1 MGYELGRR
9 AVLGLYALI
18 IAVPLLIVVFG
29 TLKTTQELF
38 SAPLGPPADPTLD
51 NVRTVVADGAL
62 TVALRNSVIVT
73 ACVVVLTLALA
84 SAAAYA
90 FARLRGALAV
100 AAYAFVV
107 AGLAVP
113 VQASMVPQFVLFD
126 LLGLTDSLVG
136 LVIVQTVVGLPVA
149 VFILTGFM
157 RTLPRELF
165 EAAEVDG
172 AGPWRVFRSIVLPLS
187 TPSLSAAAI
196 FLLVISWNDL
206 LYPLLFITDPAKRTL
221 PLALLGF
228 TGEYLT
234 DYPLLF
240 TGVVV
245 ASLPLALAYVLLQRW
260 FVAGLTAGSVKG

>member
-1 MGYELGRR
+1 MTYRLGRG
-9 AVLGLYALI
+9 AVLTIYALLVV
-18 IAVPLLIVVFG
+18 VPLLIVVLG
-29 TLKTTQELF
+29 TVKTTQALF
-38 SAPLGPPADPTLD
+38 SSPLGWPTEPTAANYAEVL
-51 NVRTVVADGAL
+51 ADGQI
-62 TVALRNSVIVT
+62 TVALRNSVLVT
-73 ACVVVLTLALA
+73 TSVVVLTLALS

-90 FARLRGALAV
+90 FARLRGRLAL

-136 LVIVQTVVGLPVA
+136 LVIVQTVTGLPVA

-165 EAAEVDG
+165 EAADTDG
-172 AGPWRVFRSIVLPLS
+172 AGPWRTFRSIVLPLS
-187 TPSLSAAAI
+187 TPSLAAAAI

-245 ASLPLALAYVLLQRW
+245 ASLPLAAAYVLLQRW
-260 FVAGLTAGSVKG
+260 FVAGLTAGSVKE

>member
-1 MGYELGRR
+1 MRGDLGRR
-9 AVLGLYALI
+9 AVLAVYTVI
-18 IAVPLLIVVFG
+18 IVVPLLVVVLG
-29 TLKTTQELF
+29 TLKTTEALF
-38 SAPLGPPADPTLD
+38 ASPLGLPTAPTGA
-51 NVRTVVADGAL
+51 NYATVLTGAGMA
-62 TVALRNSVIVT
+62 VALRNSIVVT
-73 ACVVVLTLALA
+73 LCVVLLTLALA
-84 SAAAYA
+84 ST
-90 FARLRGALAV
+90 

-107 AGLAVP
+107 AGMAIP

-126 LLGLTDSLVG
+126 LLGLTNSLVG
-136 LVIVQTVVGLPVA
+136 LVIVQSVMGLPIA

-157 RTLPRELF
+157 RTLPAELF
-165 EAAEVDG
+165 EAADLDG
-172 AGPWRVFRSIVLPLS
+172 ASAWRTFRSVVLPLS
-187 TPSLSAAAI
+187 TPSLAAAAI

-206 LYPLLFITDPAKRTL
+206 LYPLLFITDPALQTL

-245 ASLPLALAYVLLQRW
+245 ASAPLAVAYVFLQRW

>member
-1 MGYELGRR
+1 VTRRVALG
-9 AVLGLYALI
+9 VYALL
-18 IAVPLLIVVFG
+18 IAVPLLVVLLG
-29 TLKTTQELF
+29 TVKTTQQLF
-38 SAPLGPPADPTLD
+38 SAPLGLPTSPTGA
-51 NVRTVVADGAL
+51 NYATVVGNGEIV
-62 TVALRNSVIVT
+62 TALRNSVVVT
-73 ACVVVLTLALA
+73 SCVLVVTLALA
-84 SAAAYA
+84 SAAAFA
-90 FARLRGALAV
+90 FARLRGGLAV

-107 AGLAVP
+107 AGMAIP

-126 LLGLTDSLVG
+126 LLGLTDSLLG
-136 LVIVQTVVGLPVA
+136 LIVVQSVMGLPIA

-165 EAAEVDG
+165 EAADLDG
-172 AGPWRVFRSIVLPLS
+172 ASPWRTFRSIVLPLS
-187 TPSLSAAAI
+187 TPSLAAAAI

-240 TGVVV
+240 TGVVL
-245 ASLPLALAYVLLQRW
+245 ASAPLALAYVFLQRW

>member
-1 MGYELGRR
+1 VTRRVALG
-9 AVLGLYALI
+9 VYALL
-18 IAVPLLIVVFG
+18 IAVPLLVVVLG
-29 TLKTTQELF
+29 TVKTTQQLF
-38 SAPLGPPADPTLD
+38 SAPLGLPTSPTGA
-51 NVRTVVADGAL
+51 NYATVVGNGEIV
-62 TVALRNSVIVT
+62 TALRNSVVVT
-73 ACVVVLTLALA
+73 SCVLVVTLALA
-84 SAAAYA
+84 SAAAFA
-90 FARLRGALAV
+90 FARLRGGLAV

-107 AGLAVP
+107 AGMAIP

-126 LLGLTDSLVG
+126 LLGLTDSLLG
-136 LVIVQTVVGLPVA
+136 LIIVQSVMGLPIA

-165 EAAEVDG
+165 EAADLDG
-172 AGPWRVFRSIVLPLS
+172 ASPWRTFRSVVLPLS
-187 TPSLSAAAI
+187 TPSLAAAAI

-240 TGVVV
+240 TGVVL
-245 ASLPLALAYVLLQRW
+245 ASAPLALAYVFLQRW

>member
-1 MGYELGRR
+1 MSRRVALG
-9 AVLGLYALI
+9 VYALL
-18 IAVPLLIVVFG
+18 IAVPLLVVVFG
-29 TLKTTQELF
+29 TVKTTEQLF
-38 SAPLGPPADPTLD
+38 AAPLGLPTAPTGA
-51 NVRTVVADGAL
+51 NFATVIANGEIV
-62 TVALRNSVIVT
+62 VALRNSVVVT
-73 ACVVVLTLALA
+73 ACVLVLTLALA
-84 SAAAYA
+84 ATASFA
-90 FARLRGALAV
+90 FARLRGPLAV
-100 AAYAFVV
+100 TAYAFVV
-107 AGLAVP
+107 AGMAIP

-136 LVIVQTVVGLPVA
+136 LVVVQSVMGLPIA

-165 EAAEVDG
+165 EAADLDG
-172 AGPWRVFRSIVLPLS
+172 ASPWRTFRSVVLPLS
-187 TPSLSAAAI
+187 TPSLAAAAI

-240 TGVVV
+240 TGVVL
-245 ASLPLALAYVLLQRW
+245 ASAPLALAYVFLQRW

>member
-1 MGYELGRR
+1 MRGDLGRR
-9 AVLGLYALI
+9 AVLAVYTVI
-18 IAVPLLIVVFG
+18 IVVPLLVVVFG
-29 TLKTTQELF
+29 TLKSTEALF
-38 SAPLGPPADPTLD
+38 DSPLGLPTEPTGA
-51 NVRTVVADGAL
+51 NYGTVLTGAGMA
-62 TVALRNSVIVT
+62 VALRNSVVVT
-73 ACVVVLTLALA
+73 LCVVVLTLVLA
-84 SAAAYA
+84 SMAAYA
-90 FARLRGALAV
+90 FARLRGRLAL

-107 AGLAVP
+107 AGMAIP

-126 LLGLTDSLVG
+126 LLGLTNSLVG
-136 LVIVQTVVGLPVA
+136 LVIVQSVMGLPIA

-157 RTLPRELF
+157 RTLPAELF
-165 EAAEVDG
+165 EAADLDG
-172 AGPWRVFRSIVLPLS
+172 AGAWRTFRSVVLPLS
-187 TPSLSAAAI
+187 TPSLAAAAI

-206 LYPLLFITDPAKRTL
+206 LYPLLFITDPALRTL

-245 ASLPLALAYVLLQRW
+245 ASAPLAVAYVFLQRW

>member
-1 MGYELGRR
+1 MNGQLGRR
-9 AVLGLYALI
+9 AVLTVYTLLVV
-18 IAVPLLIVVFG
+18 VPLLIVVLG
-29 TLKTTQELF
+29 TVKTTRALF
-38 SAPLGPPADPTLD
+38 TSPLGLPTAPTGA
-51 NVRTVVADGAL
+51 NYATVLADGQIV
-62 TVALRNSVIVT
+62 VALRNSVLVT

-84 SAAAYA
+84 ATAAYA
-90 FARLRGALAV
+90 FTRLRGRLAG
-100 AAYAFVV
+100 AAYGFVV

-136 LVIVQTVVGLPVA
+136 LAIVQTVTGLPVA

-165 EAAEVDG
+165 EAADTDG

-187 TPSLSAAAI
+187 TPSLAAAAI

-206 LYPLLFITDPAKRTL
+206 LYPLLFITDPARRTL

-245 ASLPLALAYVLLQRW
+245 ASLPLALAYVVLQRW

>member
-1 MGYELGRR
+1 MTWRLGRGAGL
-9 AVLGLYALI
+9 AVYALI
-18 IAVPLLIVVFG
+18 IVVPLLVVLLG
-29 TLKTTQELF
+29 TFRTTQELF
-38 SAPLGPPADPTLD
+38 AAPLGLPTAPTLQ
-51 NVRTVVADGAL
+51 NYATVLADGQI

-73 ACVVVLTLALA
+73 TCVVLLTLALA
-84 SAAAYA
+84 AAAAYA
-90 FARLRGALAV
+90 FARMRGWLAV
-100 AAYAFVV
+100 AAYGFVV

-113 VQASMVPQFVLFD
+113 VQAAMVPQFVLFD
-126 LLGLTDSLVG
+126 LLGLTDSLFG
-136 LVIVQTVVGLPVA
+136 LIVVQTVVGLPVA

-157 RTLPRELF
+157 RSLPRELF
-165 EAAEVDG
+165 EAADLDG
-172 AGPWRVFRSIVLPLS
+172 SGTWRTFTSIVLPLS
-187 TPSLSAAAI
+187 TPSLAAAAI

-206 LYPLLFITDPAKRTL
+206 LYPLLFITDPANRTL

-245 ASLPLALAYVLLQRW
+245 ASAPLALAYVFLQRW

>member
-1 MGYELGRR
+1 MTRRVALG
-9 AVLGLYALI
+9 VYALL
-18 IAVPLLIVVFG
+18 IAVPLLVVLLG
-29 TLKTTQELF
+29 TLKTTQQLF
-38 SAPLGPPADPTLD
+38 ASPLGLPTSPTGA
-51 NVRTVVADGAL
+51 NFATVVGNGEII
-62 TVALRNSVIVT
+62 VALRNSVLVT
-73 ACVVVLTLALA
+73 ACVLVVTLTLA
-84 SAAAYA
+84 STAAFA
-90 FARLRGALAV
+90 FARLRGGLAV

-107 AGLAVP
+107 AGMAIP

-126 LLGLTDSLVG
+126 LLGLTDSLLG
-136 LVIVQTVVGLPVA
+136 LIVVESVMGLPIA

-165 EAAEVDG
+165 EAADLDG
-172 AGPWRVFRSIVLPLS
+172 ASPWRTFRSVVLPLS
-187 TPSLSAAAI
+187 TPSLAAAAI
-196 FLLVISWNDL
+196 FLLVITWNDL

-240 TGVVV
+240 TGVVL
-245 ASLPLALAYVLLQRW
+245 ASAPLALAYVFLQRW

>member
-1 MGYELGRR
+1 MTRR
-9 AVLGLYALI
+9 AVLTVYTLVI
-18 IAVPLLIVVFG
+18 VVPLLIVVLD
-29 TLKTTQELF
+29 TLKTTEQLF
-38 SAPLGPPADPTLD
+38 SSPLGVPTAPTGQ
-51 NVRTVVADGAL
+51 NYATVLAGEDMLVAM
-62 TVALRNSVIVT
+62 RNSIVVT
-73 ACVVVLTLALA
+73 ACVVVLTLAMG

-90 FARLRGALAV
+90 FARLTGRLAI

-107 AGLAVP
+107 AGMAIP

-136 LVIVQTVVGLPVA
+136 LVIVQSVMGLPIA

-157 RTLPRELF
+157 LTLPRELF
-165 EAAEVDG
+165 EAAEIDG
-172 AGPWRVFRSIVLPLS
+172 AGAWRVFRSIVLPLS
-187 TPSLSAAAI
+187 TPSLAAAAI

-240 TGVVV
+240 TGVIV
-245 ASLPLALAYVLLQRW
+245 ASAPLAVAYVFLQRW

>member
-1 MGYELGRR
+1 MTRRVALG
-9 AVLGLYALI
+9 VYALLV
-18 IAVPLLIVVFG
+18 AVPLLVVVFG
-29 TLKTTQELF
+29 TVKTTQQLF
-38 SAPLGPPADPTLD
+38 SAPLGLPTSPTGA
-51 NVRTVVADGAL
+51 NFATVVGNGEII
-62 TVALRNSVIVT
+62 VALRNSVIVT
-73 ACVVVLTLALA
+73 VCVLVLTLALA
-84 SAAAYA
+84 TTAAFA

-107 AGLAVP
+107 AGMAIP

-126 LLGLTDSLVG
+126 LLGLTDSLLG
-136 LVIVQTVVGLPVA
+136 LIIVESVMGLPIA

-165 EAAEVDG
+165 EAADLDG
-172 AGPWRVFRSIVLPLS
+172 ASPWRTFRSIVLPLS
-187 TPSLSAAAI
+187 TPSLAAAAI
-196 FLLVISWNDL
+196 FLLVITWNDL

-240 TGVVV
+240 TGVVL
-245 ASLPLALAYVLLQRW
+245 ASAPLALAYVFLQRW

>member
-1 MGYELGRR
+1 MTRRVALG
-9 AVLGLYALI
+9 VYALI
-18 IAVPLLIVVFG
+18 VAVPLLVVVFG
-29 TLKTTQELF
+29 TLKTTQQLF
-38 SAPLGPPADPTLD
+38 GAPLGLPTSPTGA
-51 NVRTVVADGAL
+51 NFATVVGNGEIV
-62 TVALRNSVIVT
+62 VALRNSVIVT
-73 ACVVVLTLALA
+73 VCVLVLTLALA
-84 SAAAYA
+84 TTAAFA

-107 AGLAVP
+107 AGMAIP

-126 LLGLTDSLVG
+126 LLGLTDSLLG
-136 LVIVQTVVGLPVA
+136 LIIVESVMGLPIA

-165 EAAEVDG
+165 EAADLDG
-172 AGPWRVFRSIVLPLS
+172 ASSWRTFRSIVLPLS
-187 TPSLSAAAI
+187 TPSLAAAAI
-196 FLLVISWNDL
+196 FLLVITWNDL

-240 TGVVV
+240 TGVVL
-245 ASLPLALAYVLLQRW
+245 ASAPLALAYVFLQRW

>member
-1 MGYELGRR
+1 MTYRLGRG
-9 AVLGLYALI
+9 AVLAVYTLV

-29 TLKTTQELF
+29 TFKTTQELF
-38 SAPLGPPADPTLD
+38 ASPLGLPAQA
-51 NVRTVVADGAL
+51 TVANYATVLADGQI
-62 TVALRNSVIVT
+62 TVALRNSILVT
-73 ACVVVLTLALA
+73 TCVVVLTLAVA
-84 SAAAYA
+84 SAAAFA
-90 FARLRGALAV
+90 FARLHGGLAA
-100 AAYAFVV
+100 AAYGFVI
-107 AGLAVP
+107 AGLAIP
-113 VQASMVPQFVLFD
+113 VQAAMVPQFVLFD

-136 LVIVQTVVGLPVA
+136 LVVVQTVTGLPVA

-165 EAAEVDG
+165 EAADVDG
-172 AGPWRVFRSIVLPLS
+172 ASPWRTFRSVVLPLS
-187 TPSLSAAAI
+187 TPSLAAAAI

-206 LYPLLFITDPAKRTL
+206 LYPLLFITDPAKQTL

>member
-1 MGYELGRR
+1 MTRRVALG
-9 AVLGLYALI
+9 VYALLV
-18 IAVPLLIVVFG
+18 AVPLLVVVFG
-29 TLKTTQELF
+29 TLKTTQQLF
-38 SAPLGPPADPTLD
+38 SAPLGLPTSPTGA
-51 NVRTVVADGAL
+51 NFATVVGNGEII
-62 TVALRNSVIVT
+62 VALRNSVIVT
-73 ACVVVLTLALA
+73 VCVLVLTLALA
-84 SAAAYA
+84 TTAAFA

-107 AGLAVP
+107 AGMALP

-126 LLGLTDSLVG
+126 LLGLTDSLIG
-136 LVIVQTVVGLPVA
+136 LIIVESVMGLPIA

-165 EAAEVDG
+165 EAADLDG
-172 AGPWRVFRSIVLPLS
+172 ASSWRTFRSIVLPLS
-187 TPSLSAAAI
+187 TPSLAAAAI
-196 FLLVISWNDL
+196 FLLVITWNDL

-240 TGVVV
+240 TGVVL
-245 ASLPLALAYVLLQRW
+245 ASAPLALAYVFLQRW

>member
-1 MGYELGRR
+1 MTRR
-9 AVLGLYALI
+9 VALAVYALI
-18 IAVPLLIVVFG
+18 IAVPLLVVVFG
-29 TLKTTQELF
+29 TVKTTQQLF
-38 SAPLGPPADPTLD
+38 AAPLGLPASPTGA
-51 NVRTVVADGAL
+51 NYGTVIGNGEIV
-62 TVALRNSVIVT
+62 VALRNSVIVT
-73 ACVVVLTLALA
+73 ACVVVITLALA
-84 SAAAYA
+84 STASYA

-100 AAYAFVV
+100 TAYAFVV
-107 AGLAVP
+107 AGMAIP

-126 LLGLTDSLVG
+126 LLGLTDSLLG
-136 LVIVQTVVGLPVA
+136 LIIVESVMGLPIA

-165 EAAEVDG
+165 EAADLDG
-172 AGPWRVFRSIVLPLS
+172 ASPWRTFRSIVLPLS
-187 TPSLSAAAI
+187 TPSLAAAAI

-240 TGVVV
+240 TGVVL
-245 ASLPLALAYVLLQRW
+245 ASAPLALAYVFLQRW

>member
-1 MGYELGRR
+1 MTRRVALG
-9 AVLGLYALI
+9 VYALL
-18 IAVPLLIVVFG
+18 IAVPLLVVVFG
-29 TLKTTQELF
+29 TVKTTQQLF
-38 SAPLGPPADPTLD
+38 GAPLGLPTSPTGA
-51 NVRTVVADGAL
+51 NFATVVGNGEII
-62 TVALRNSVIVT
+62 VALRNSVVVT
-73 ACVVVLTLALA
+73 ACVLAITLALA
-84 SAAAYA
+84 TTAAFA

-107 AGLAVP
+107 AGMAIP

-126 LLGLTDSLVG
+126 LLGLTDSLLG
-136 LVIVQTVVGLPVA
+136 LIIVESVMGLPIA

-165 EAAEVDG
+165 EAADLDG
-172 AGPWRVFRSIVLPLS
+172 ASSWRTFRSIVLPLS
-187 TPSLSAAAI
+187 TPSLAAAAI
-196 FLLVISWNDL
+196 FLLVITWNDL

-240 TGVVV
+240 GVVL
-245 ASLPLALAYVLLQRW
+245 ASAPLALAYVFLQRW

>member
-1 MGYELGRR
+1 MTRRVALG
-9 AVLGLYALI
+9 VYALI
-18 IAVPLLIVVFG
+18 IAVPLLVVVFG

-38 SAPLGPPADPTLD
+38 AAPLGLPTSPTGA
-51 NVRTVVADGAL
+51 NYATVIGNGEIV
-62 TVALRNSVIVT
+62 VALRNSVVVT
-73 ACVVVLTLALA
+73 LCVLVITLALA
-84 SAAAYA
+84 STAAFA
-90 FARLRGALAV
+90 FARLRGALA
-100 AAYAFVV
+100 ATAYGFVV
-107 AGLAVP
+107 AGMAIP

-126 LLGLTDSLVG
+126 LLGLTDSLLG
-136 LVIVQTVVGLPVA
+136 LVIVQSVMGLPIA

-165 EAAEVDG
+165 EAADLDG
-172 AGPWRVFRSIVLPLS
+172 ASPWRTFRSIVLPLS
-187 TPSLSAAAI
+187 TPSLAAAAI

-221 PLALLGF
+221 PLTLLNF

-240 TGVVV
+240 TGVVL
-245 ASLPLALAYVLLQRW
+245 ASAPLAVAYVFLQRW

>member
-1 MGYELGRR
+1 ML
-9 AVLGLYALI
+9 
-18 IAVPLLIVVFG
+18 
-29 TLKTTQELF
+29 
-38 SAPLGPPADPTLD
+38 ADGEM
-51 NVRTVVADGAL
+51 VVAM
-62 TVALRNSVIVT
+62 RNSIVVT

-84 SAAAYA
+84 AAAAYA
-90 FARLRGALAV
+90 FARMTGTLAML
-100 AAYAFVV
+100 AYGFVV
-107 AGLAVP
+107 AGMAIP

-136 LVIVQTVVGLPVA
+136 LVIVQTVTGLPIA

-165 EAAEVDG
+165 EAADMDG
-172 AGPWRVFRSIVLPLS
+172 SGPWRTFRSIVLPLS
-187 TPSLSAAAI
+187 TPSLAAAAI

-234 DYPLLF
+234 EYPLLF

-245 ASLPLALAYVLLQRW
+245 ASAPLALAYVFLQRW

>member
-1 MGYELGRR
+1 MTRRVALG
-9 AVLGLYALI
+9 VYALI
-18 IAVPLLIVVFG
+18 IAVPLLVVVFG

-38 SAPLGPPADPTLD
+38 AAPLGLPTSPTGA
-51 NVRTVVADGAL
+51 NYATVIGNGEIV
-62 TVALRNSVIVT
+62 VALRNSVVVT
-73 ACVVVLTLALA
+73 ICVLVITLALA
-84 SAAAYA
+84 STAAFA
-90 FARLRGALAV
+90 FARLRGALA
-100 AAYAFVV
+100 ATAYGFVV
-107 AGLAVP
+107 AGMAIP

-126 LLGLTDSLVG
+126 LLGLTDSLLG
-136 LVIVQTVVGLPVA
+136 LVIVQSVMGLPIA

-165 EAAEVDG
+165 EAADLDG
-172 AGPWRVFRSIVLPLS
+172 ASPWRTFRSIVLPLS
-187 TPSLSAAAI
+187 TPSLAAAAI

-221 PLALLGF
+221 PLTLLNF

-240 TGVVV
+240 TGVVL
-245 ASLPLALAYVLLQRW
+245 ASAPLAVAYVFLQRW

>member
-1 MGYELGRR
+1 MRYALGRR
-9 AVLGLYALI
+9 AVLAVYTLVI
-18 IAVPLLIVVFG
+18 VVPLLVVVLG
-29 TLKTTQELF
+29 TFKTTEALF
-38 SAPLGPPADPTLD
+38 ASPLGLPLDPTGA
-51 NVRTVVADGAL
+51 NYGTVLADGGITRAL
-62 TVALRNSVIVT
+62 LNSVVVT
-73 ACVVVLTLALA
+73 TSVVLLTLALA
-84 SAAAYA
+84 SSAAYA
-90 FARLRGALAV
+90 FTRMRGRLAV

-136 LVIVQTVVGLPVA
+136 LVIVQTVTGLPVA

-165 EAAEVDG
+165 EAADVDG
-172 AGPWRVFRSIVLPLS
+172 ASPWRTFRSVVLPLS
-187 TPSLSAAAI
+187 TPSLAAAAI

-206 LYPLLFITDPAKRTL
+206 LYPLLFITDPAKQTL

-245 ASLPLALAYVLLQRW
+245 ASLPLTLAYVLLQRW

>member
-1 MGYELGRR
+1 VTRRVALG
-9 AVLGLYALI
+9 VYALL
-18 IAVPLLIVVFG
+18 IAVPLLVVVFG
-29 TLKTTQELF
+29 TVKTTEQLF
-38 SAPLGPPADPTLD
+38 AAPLGLPTSPTGA
-51 NVRTVVADGAL
+51 NFATVVANGEIV
-62 TVALRNSVIVT
+62 VALRNSVVVT
-73 ACVVVLTLALA
+73 LCVLVVTLALA
-84 SAAAYA
+84 STAA
-90 FARLRGALAV
+90 FAFTRLTGPLAA

-107 AGLAVP
+107 AGMAIP
-113 VQASMVPQFVLFD
+113 VQAAMVPQFVLFD
-126 LLGLTDSLVG
+126 LLGLTDSLLG
-136 LVIVQTVVGLPVA
+136 LAVVQSVTGLPIA

-165 EAAEVDG
+165 EAADLDG
-172 AGPWRVFRSIVLPLS
+172 ATPWRTFRSVVLPLS
-187 TPSLSAAAI
+187 TPSLAAAAI

-240 TGVVV
+240 TGVVL
-245 ASLPLALAYVLLQRW
+245 ASAPLALAYVFLQRW

>member
-1 MGYELGRR
+1 MRYSLGR
-9 AVLGLYALI
+9 GTALTVYTLVI
-18 IAVPLLIVVFG
+18 VVPLLIVVFG
-29 TLKTTQELF
+29 TFKTTQDLF
-38 SAPLGPPADPTLD
+38 ASPLGLPTAATGA
-51 NVRTVVADGAL
+51 NYGTVLADGQI
-62 TVALRNSVIVT
+62 TVALRNSIVVT
-73 ACVVVLTLALA
+73 ACVVLLTLGLA
-84 SAAAYA
+84 SAAAFA
-90 FARLRGALAV
+90 FTRLTGRLALA
-100 AAYAFVV
+100 AYGFVV

-136 LVIVQTVVGLPVA
+136 LVLVQTVTGLPVA

-165 EAAEVDG
+165 EAADVDG
-172 AGPWRVFRSIVLPLS
+172 ASPWRTFRSIVLPLS
-187 TPSLSAAAI
+187 TPSLAAAAI

-206 LYPLLFITDPAKRTL
+206 LYPLLFITDPAKQTL

-245 ASLPLALAYVLLQRW
+245 ASLPLAVAYVLLQRW

>member
-1 MGYELGRR
+1 VTRR
-9 AVLGLYALI
+9 VALAVYALL
-18 IAVPLLIVVFG
+18 IAVPLLVVLLG
-29 TLKTTQELF
+29 TVKTTQQLF
-38 SAPLGPPADPTLD
+38 SAPLGLPTSPTGA
-51 NVRTVVADGAL
+51 NYATVVGNGEIV
-62 TVALRNSVIVT
+62 TALRNSVVVT
-73 ACVVVLTLALA
+73 SCVLVVTLALA
-84 SAAAYA
+84 SAAAFA
-90 FARLRGALAV
+90 FARLPGGLAV
-100 AAYAFVV
+100 WAYAFVV
-107 AGLAVP
+107 AGMAIP

-126 LLGLTDSLVG
+126 LLGLTDSLLG
-136 LVIVQTVVGLPVA
+136 LIIVQSVMGLPIA

-165 EAAEVDG
+165 EAADLDG
-172 AGPWRVFRSIVLPLS
+172 ASPWRTFRSIVLPLS
-187 TPSLSAAAI
+187 TPSLAAAAI

-240 TGVVV
+240 TGVVL
-245 ASLPLALAYVLLQRW
+245 ASAPLALAYVFLQRW

>member
-1 MGYELGRR
+1 MSRR
-9 AVLGLYALI
+9 AVLAVYTLI
-18 IAVPLLIVVFG
+18 IVVPLVVVVFG
-29 TLKTTQELF
+29 TAKTTEQLF
-38 SAPLGPPADPTLD
+38 ASPFGLPTHPTEQNYVTVLG
-51 NVRTVVADGAL
+51 GANML
-62 TVALRNSVIVT
+62 LALRNSVVVT
-73 ACVVVLTLALA
+73 VCVVVVTLALG

-90 FARLRGALAV
+90 FARLTGRLAL

-107 AGLAVP
+107 AGMAIP

-126 LLGLTDSLVG
+126 LLGLTDSLLG
-136 LVIVQTVVGLPVA
+136 LVIVQSVMGLPIA

-165 EAAEVDG
+165 EAAEIDG
-172 AGPWRVFRSIVLPLS
+172 AGAWRIYRSVVLPLS
-187 TPSLSAAAI
+187 TPSLAAAAI

-245 ASLPLALAYVLLQRW
+245 ASAPLAVAYVFLQRW

>member
-1 MGYELGRR
+1 MSYQLGRR
-9 AVLGLYALI
+9 AVLTIYTLLVV
-18 IAVPLLIVVFG
+18 VPLAIVVLG
-29 TLKTTQELF
+29 TVKTNQALF
-38 SAPLGPPADPTLD
+38 ASPLGLPTDPTGA
-51 NVRTVVADGAL
+51 NYATVLADGQI
-62 TVALRNSVIVT
+62 TVALVNSIIVT
-73 ACVVVLTLALA
+73 TCVVLLTLALA

-90 FARLRGALAV
+90 FTRMRGRLAS
-100 AAYAFVV
+100 AAYGFVV

-126 LLGLTDSLVG
+126 LLGLTNSLAG
-136 LVIVQTVVGLPVA
+136 LVIVQTVTGLPVA

-165 EAAEVDG
+165 EAADTDG
-172 AGPWRVFRSIVLPLS
+172 AGPWRTFRSIVLPLS
-187 TPSLSAAAI
+187 TPSLAAAAI
-196 FLLVISWNDL
+196 FLLVIAWNDL

-245 ASLPLALAYVLLQRW
+245 ASAPLALAYVLLQRW